1 MIRYEP
7 QKGDERTVT
16 RGNIDELIRCI
27 SGDMWEIRASLKIL
41 NENQIKIWKHIRREG
56 KMYKRKRKAFK
67 QNVLTKLDELNAE
80 LAEAKE
86 TGDADWQQDVE
97 LEIEELVE
105 KGRTEDV

>member
-1 MIRYEP
+1 M
-7 QKGDERTVT
+7 D
-16 RGNIDELIRCI
+16 
-27 SGDMWEIRASLKIL
+27 S
-41 NENQIKIWKHIRREG
+41 WKQPVREG

-86 TGDADWQQDVE
+86 AGDADWQQDVE